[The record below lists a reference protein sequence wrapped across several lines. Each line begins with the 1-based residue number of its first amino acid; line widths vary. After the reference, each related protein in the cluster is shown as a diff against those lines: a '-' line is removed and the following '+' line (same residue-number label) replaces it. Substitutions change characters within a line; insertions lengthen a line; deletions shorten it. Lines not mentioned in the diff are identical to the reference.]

1 MLTQDKAGEAE
12 PEDRAEAPAAQPFWQ
27 TKRLDQMTV
36 AEWESLCDGCGKC
49 CLEKLQ
55 DTDTGEICYTNVA
68 CKLLDTQSCRCRDYR
83 NRQRIVATC
92 RKLTPQNVRQL
103 TWLPST
109 CAYRLL
115 AFGQP
120 LADWHPLVCGDRERV
135 HTAGQSV
142 RGRAVPA
149 RSAGRLESHIVTWPE

>member
-1 MLTQDKAGEAE
+1 MDDE
-12 PEDRAEAPAAQPFWQ
+12 PFWK
-27 TKRLDQMTV
+27 TKSM
-36 AEWESLCDGCGKC
+36 AEMSPSEWESLCDGCGKC

-55 DTDTGEICYTNVA
+55 DADTGEICHTNVA
-68 CKLLDTQSCRCRDYR
+68 CKLLDTESCRCRDYR
-83 NRQRIVATC
+83 NRHRIVATC
-92 RKLTPQNVRQL
+92 RKLTPQNVRRL

-120 LADWHPLVCGDRERV
+120 LADWHPLVCGDREQV
-135 HTAGQSV
+135 HEAGQSA

-149 RSAGRLESHIVTWPE
+149 RSAGRLEAHIVTWPE